1 MDEKLAKQLEQVMEK
16 TEREG
21 LGQTMRF
28 FQQVK
33 SLEDLT
39 REDLAFVTEQMNVHK
54 EAVLTWAGKEEAAR
68 ILPFIF
74 FEIGRAYERYYS
86 GAKRD

>member
-1 MDEKLAKQLEQVMEK
+1 MDEKLAQQLEQVMEK

-21 LGQTMRF
+21 LEQMRF

-39 REDLAFVTEQMNVHK
+39 REHLVFVTEQMNIHK

-68 ILPFIF
+68 VLPIIF
-74 FEIGRAYERYYS
+74 FEIGRAYERYY
-86 GAKRD
+86 GAKRW